1 MSTVIRA
8 SSPLSLLAL
17 VPRLLGCTP
26 TRSLVLV
33 PFAESR
39 SLAALRVDLPAD
51 DNPDLPRIASTLIG
65 MACKVPLTDAVTV
78 VIYTDDDVAD
88 RGALPH
94 GALVDAVLERA
105 HICGLRVVEALVVG
119 ANGWSSYRDPSVGG
133 AHTLDEITAAG
144 PQIPEAFPEHDQS
157 AAAALPV
164 VDLAETERMARALE
178 DVDLLLDVPRRRK
191 SLSASR
197 RRSAEAI
204 LDELADP
211 PGLFESVLEPLTDAT
226 GRHRLT
232 SLAFALERPLLRD
245 VALMQWVGDIAAGD
259 AAFHAQTRFP
269 DGEGYPEDIARP
281 MWGEGANPDL
291 DRLLVALDRCRRV
304 AATAPR
310 SRRPGA
316 LAACAWLAWATGR
329 STHAASY
336 AESALEID
344 PAHGLG
350 GIVLTLADHGR
361 LPEWLFA
368 HTPRGARDR
377 LT

>member
-26 TRSLVLV
+26 RRSLVLV

-88 RGALPH
+88 RGMLPH
-94 GALVDAVLERA
+94 SALVDAVLERA
-105 HICGLRVVEALVVG
+105 HICGLRVVEALVAG
-119 ANGWSSYRDPSVGG
+119 ANGWGSYRDPSVGG

-144 PQIPEAFPEHDQS
+144 PDVPESFPEHDQV

-191 SLSASR
+191 NLSVSR

-204 LDELADP
+204 LDELSDP
-211 PGLFESVLEPLTDAT
+211 PALFESVLEPLTDTT
-226 GRHRLT
+226 GRHRLA

-269 DGEGYPEDIARP
+269 DGEGYPQDIARP
-281 MWGEGANPDL
+281 MWGEGAIPDL

-329 STHAASY
+329 STHAAFY

-344 PAHGLG
+344 PAHGLS
-350 GIVLTLADHGR
+350 GIVLTLTDNGR
-361 LPEWLFA
+361 LPEWLFER
-368 HTPRGARDR
+368 TPRRARGR